1 MTRWL
6 LLALLPVIAWGVW
19 WDGQHYDPGLLDF
32 KQAGARLSP
41 LADLLPER
49 IGTLPRVGEPR
60 LFGKENLHE
69 YVNGHAEFF
78 ISAGFA
84 QLAVGEY
91 GSGGRPEVVVD
102 IYEMGKPLHA
112 FGVISQEGNPG
123 ARPVAIG
130 EMGSREGRGLRF
142 IVGSRYVKLTAFA
155 DNAPLEAVGEAVA
168 RASGGE
174 AGVTKFRFPELGEE
188 LATRFFKE
196 GYRGLDFFTNVLERT
211 FRREGREVQGFLA
224 ENGAQLEN
232 RLSAFLAREGIPLVR
247 EERDG
252 RVVTLV
258 KDPYE
263 GEWFYLRDGERLLGA
278 FGISPDAAWEP
289 VKRFLADGDAAQGGK
304 K

>member
-6 LLALLPVIAWGVW
+6 LLALLPAIAWGVW
-19 WDGQHYDPGLLDF
+19 RDGQHYDPGLLDF

-41 LADLLPER
+41 LAELLPARAGE
-49 IGTLPRVGEPR
+49 LPRLGEPR
-60 LFGKENLHE
+60 LFGKENLHD
-69 YVNGHAEFF
+69 YVNGHAVFF
-78 ISAGFA
+78 ISAGFT

-91 GSGGRPEVVVD
+91 GSGGRPTVVVD

-112 FGVISQEGNPG
+112 FGVISQEASPG

-130 EMGSREGRGLRF
+130 EMGSRDGRGLRF

-155 DNAPLEAVGEAVA
+155 DDAPLEAVGEAVA
-168 RASGGE
+168 RAAGGE
-174 AGVTKFRFPELGEE
+174 AGLVKFRFPELGEE

-196 GYRGLDFFTNVLERT
+196 GYRGLDFFVNVLERT
-211 FRREGREVQGFLA
+211 FRREGKEVQAFLA
-224 ENGAQLEN
+224 EDGAQLEKKLN
-232 RLSAFLAREGIPLVR
+232 AFLAREGIPLVR
-247 EERDG
+247 EEREG
-252 RVVTLV
+252 RVVILV

-278 FGISPDAAWEP
+278 FGIPLDAAWGP
-289 VKRFLADGDAAQGGK
+289 VQRFLANGDAAQGGK